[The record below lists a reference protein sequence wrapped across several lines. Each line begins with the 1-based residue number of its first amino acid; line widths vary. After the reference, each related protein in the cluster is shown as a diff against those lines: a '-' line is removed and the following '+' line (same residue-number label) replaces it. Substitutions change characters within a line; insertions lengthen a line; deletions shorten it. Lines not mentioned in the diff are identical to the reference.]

1 MSMSK
6 NKPKNKKSS
15 PCIKDYARKR
25 KILKRRRLRREK
37 ILLHQIRR
45 NTKIA
50 AFRVSTIKVDKLRI
64 TPVEGLA
71 ILVGTLM
78 GAGVLGLPYVAS
90 KVGLIPA
97 IGILFG
103 VMLLMLFTSFIV
115 LRVSAEMGG
124 AQMST
129 IAQKALGKAG
139 GWIMYLSIMIMGFG
153 AFLAYIAGMGNIF
166 TTLFG
171 VNELVGAIIFW
182 ILASFVIY
190 LGLEASGKTELIMS
204 FVLIAIFI
212 GVTGMLLPH
221 ARLENALYV
230 DLGGIFS
237 MIGVVI
243 FAFGFHTV
251 IPDVYRGIGSYKKTK
266 KVVVLAFL
274 IPAVIYAIFMIVF
287 LMTFGK
293 NTPQLATQGLEAIYD
308 GMGKI
313 IGNALPLVAIA
324 TSFIGVGLAQQSN
337 SKEFLSLKK
346 PAAWALTVVP
356 PIVIYLLGVRNFA
369 DVLSFAGNTGDLMA
383 FIILPILIWI
393 IIYVAPKI
401 RLKLKQS
408 L

>member
-1 MSMSK
+1 MSK
-6 NKPKNKKSS
+6 NKPKNKNSFSS
-15 PCIKDYARKR
+15 RNDYARKR
-25 KILKRRRLRREK
+25 KIQKRRRLRREK
-37 ILLHQIRR
+37 ILLQQIRR

-50 AFRVSTIKVDKLRI
+50 TFRISTIKVEKLRI
-64 TPVEGLA
+64 TPIEGLA

-78 GAGVLGLPYVAS
+78 GAGVLGLPYAAS

-115 LRVSAEMGG
+115 LKLSAEMGG

-129 IAQKALGKAG
+129 IAQKILGKAG

-171 VNELVGAIIFW
+171 VNEVLGAILFW
-182 ILASFVIY
+182 ILASLVIY
-190 LGLEASGKTELIMS
+190 LGLAASGKTELIMG

-212 GVTGMLLPH
+212 GVTVMLLPH

-230 DLGGIFS
+230 DFGGIFS
-237 MIGVVI
+237 MVGVVI

-266 KVVVLAFL
+266 KVLVLAFL
-274 IPAVIYAIFMIVF
+274 IPTVIYAVFMVVF

-293 NTPQLATQGLEAIYD
+293 NTPEVATQGLEAIYN

-313 IGNALPLVAIA
+313 IGNALPLIAIT
-324 TSFIGVGLAQQSN
+324 TSYIGLGLAQQSN
-337 SKEFLSLKK
+337 SKEFLRLKK

-356 PIVIYLLGVRNFA
+356 PIIIYLAGVRNFA
-369 DVLSFAGNTGDLMA
+369 DVLSFSGNTGSMMA
-383 FIILPILIWI
+383 FIILPILIWV
-393 IIYVAPKI
+393 IIYVVPKI
-401 RLKLKQS
+401 RVKLKQS

>member
-1 MSMSK
+1 MTT
-6 NKPKNKKSS
+6 NKPKNKNSS
-15 PCIKDYARKR
+15 PCREDYARKK
-25 KILKRRRLRREK
+25 KILKRRKLRREK

-50 AFRVSTIKVDKLRI
+50 TFRVSTIKVEKLRI

-78 GAGVLGLPYVAS
+78 GAGVLGLPYAAS
-90 KVGLIPA
+90 QVGLIPA

-115 LRVSAEMGG
+115 LKISAEMGG

-129 IAQKALGKAG
+129 IAQKTLGKAG

-171 VNELVGAIIFW
+171 VNEVLGAILFW
-182 ILASFVIY
+182 ILASSIIY
-190 LGLEASGKTELIMS
+190 LGLEVSGKTELIMS

-221 ARLENALYV
+221 SRLENALYA
-230 DLGGIFS
+230 DFGGIFS
-237 MIGVVI
+237 MMGVVI
-243 FAFGFHTV
+243 FAFGLHTV

-266 KVVVLAFL
+266 KVIVLAFL
-274 IPAVIYAIFMIVF
+274 IPTVIYAVFMVVC

-293 NTPQLATQGLEAIYD
+293 NTPQVATQGLETIYD
-308 GMGKI
+308 GIGKI
-313 IGNALPLVAIA
+313 IGNALPLIAIA

-356 PIVIYLLGVRNFA
+356 PIIIYLVGVRNFA

-383 FIILPILIWI
+383 FIILPILMWV
-393 IIYVAPKI
+393 IIYGVPKI
-401 RLKLKQS
+401 RVKLKQR